1 MIYACILD
9 LIQNLSKLWK
19 KKLVWKAI
27 PKLDFILDSKIKF
40 CKKFSNISRMSHIK
54 GKLIAVIGDEVSL
67 KDIGF
72 E

>member
-1 MIYACILD
+1 MLAFLTWSKIY
-9 LIQNLSKLWK
+9 QNSGK